1 MNKSSVIS
9 QVVDNDLCIGCG
21 ACTYACDSNALSM
34 HWNDYGFLVP
44 ELTDTCDCNDA
55 CINVCP
61 FNPSPKPEV
70 KNESKIANIFLS
82 ESTVEI
88 DKLGRLIN
96 VYAGHSHEFRETSS
110 SGGIATYILNELLQK
125 GIVDHIFSVTSE
137 DQGNSHYQYSV
148 ISSTNELK
156 KSSKTKYYPVT
167 LESVLSKLDKL
178 DGTVAVVG
186 VACFVKAIR
195 LAQYEN
201 PVLKEKIPFI
211 VGIICG
217 GVKSRYFTEY
227 LASKAGI
234 ENSNNIQNPQ
244 YRIKDENSTA
254 HDYSFGALDM
264 NSNSY
269 KKIKMREVGD
279 MWGTG
284 LFKANACDFCDD
296 VVTELADISLG
307 DAWLEPYNLDGRG
320 TSLIITRSPLAESII
335 KEGISNSR
343 LTVNSITPETMKA
356 SQQGSYN
363 HRHEGLYVRIKEAK
377 IKGWPIAEKRYGKA
391 PVPPHIA
398 IVQLL
403 RRRTR
408 KKSLEIWNKR
418 KSSIYFD
425 KEIAKDLRF
434 LKLATKYTRYHRG
447 IMRRLKGLVK

>member
-1 MNKSSVIS
+1 MNKPLVIS
-9 QVVDNDLCIGCG
+9 QVVENDLCIGCG

-44 ELTDTCDCNDA
+44 KLTDACDCKRS

-61 FNPSPKPEV
+61 FNPSPKTEV
-70 KNESKIANIFLS
+70 KDESKIADIFLA
-82 ESTVEI
+82 ESSVEY

-96 VYAGHSHEFRETSS
+96 IYAGYSHEFRITSS
-110 SGGIATYILNELLQK
+110 SGGMATYILNELLSR
-125 GIVDHIFSVTSE
+125 GVVDHVFSVTSAE
-137 DQGNSHYQYSV
+137 ESDSYYQYSI
-148 ISSTNELK
+148 ISNANELK

-167 LESVLSKLDKL
+167 LESVLTKLDEL
-178 DGTVAVVG
+178 DGKVAVVG
-186 VACFVKAIR
+186 VACFVKAVR

-201 PVLKEKIPFI
+201 PALKQKIPFV

-234 ENSNNIQNPQ
+234 KNSSSIQSPE
-244 YRIKDENSTA
+244 YRIKDEKSTA
-254 HDYSFGALDM
+254 HDYSFGALDT
-264 NSNSY
+264 NSNNY

-284 LFKANACDFCDD
+284 LFKSNACDFCDD

-307 DAWLEPYNLDGRG
+307 DAWLEPYNLDGKG
-320 TSLIITRSPLAESII
+320 TSLIITRSPLAETII
-335 KEGISNSR
+335 KDGISNAALMLSP
-343 LTVNSITPETMKA
+343 ITPETMKA

-363 HRHEGLYVRIKEAK
+363 HRHEGLYVRLKEAK
-377 IKGWPIAEKRYGKA
+377 RKGWPVAKKRYGTT
-391 PVPPHIA
+391 PVPLHIE

-418 KSSIYFD
+418 KSSSYFD
-425 KEIAKDLRF
+425 QKIAKDLKA

-447 IMRRLKGLVK
+447 IMRRLKRLVK